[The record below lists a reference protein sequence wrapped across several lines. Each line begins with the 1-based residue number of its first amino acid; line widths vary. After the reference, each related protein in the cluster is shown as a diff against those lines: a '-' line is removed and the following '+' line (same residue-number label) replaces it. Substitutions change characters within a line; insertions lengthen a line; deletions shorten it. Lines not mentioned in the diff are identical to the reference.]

1 MIRIDMDSIIQT
13 SCIWLKIPK
22 EKYNNDEWR
31 FVILYPIITSLFITI
46 RKIKCHIDLLNF
58 ETELNDEIISLISI
72 CFASITVF
80 EMFMSIFFVL
90 VLWVFAFFILKK
102 IRSQE
107 EYEKEYNPKLYATL
121 QSEKA
126 EYTLIGGGFSIGTF
140 ISADIVSNFQLE
152 FLAFGGYVLLLLGIY
167 YRHITYG
174 IYLQE
179 TKKP

>member
-1 MIRIDMDSIIQT
+1 MENIIQAA
-13 SCIWLKIPK
+13 CNWLKIPK

-46 RKIKCHIDLLNF
+46 HKIKCHIDLLNF
-58 ETELNDEIISLISI
+58 KTELNDEIISLISI
-72 CFASITVF
+72 CFSSITVF
-80 EMFMSIFFVL
+80 EIFMSILFVI
-90 VLWVFAFFILKK
+90 VLWIFAYFILKK
-102 IRSQE
+102 IRNQE
-107 EYEKEYNPKLYATL
+107 EYEKEFDSKLYATL

-140 ISADIVSNFQLE
+140 ISVDIVSNFQPE

-167 YRHITYG
+167 YRHITYA

-179 TKKP
+179 AKKPK